1 MKPIQHA
8 ACLCALCALL
18 ACGLAALTILPASTG
33 RHAGSAAER
42 AAEDQPPQPPL
53 PEPEPSE
60 PAASRT
66 LTIRMEELPAMPGK
80 AALEQAL
87 LDVPGV
93 RTAEADYEA
102 GLILVTGTAEKEPLL
117 QAIAEAAKA

>member
-1 MKPIQHA
+1 M
-8 ACLCALCALL
+8 
-18 ACGLAALTILPASTG
+18 TILPASTG
-33 RHAGSAAER
+33 QHAGSAAER

-53 PEPEPSE
+53 PKPAPSE

-117 QAIAEAAKA
+117 QAIAEAADA

>member
-1 MKPIQHA
+1 
-8 ACLCALCALL
+8 
-18 ACGLAALTILPASTG
+18 
-33 RHAGSAAER
+33 
-42 AAEDQPPQPPL
+42 
-53 PEPEPSE
+53 
-60 PAASRT
+60 
-66 LTIRMEELPAMPGK
+66 MEELPAMPGK

-117 QAIAEAAKA
+117 QAIAEAADA